1 MMTVLVS
8 VASKH
13 GATAEIGARIA
24 QELERAGVAAV
35 VVPPEQVTSLEGFD
49 AVVLGSGIYAGRWLE
64 PARRLVE
71 RHADGLKARP
81 VWLFSSGP
89 VGDPAKPD
97 GDPTDAAPMREATMA
112 REHRVIRGRLDRSQL
127 GIAERAITKVVGA
140 AEGDFRP
147 WTEVDAWARSI
158 ADQLA
163 APAR

>member
-13 GATAEIGARIA
+13 GATAEIGERIA

-49 AVVLGSGIYAGRWLE
+49 AVILGSGIYAGRWLE

-71 RHADGLKARP
+71 RHADGLRARP

-97 GDPTDAAPMREATMA
+97 GDPTDAIPMREATMA
-112 REHRVIRGRLDRSQL
+112 REHRVIPGRLDRSEL
-127 GIAERAITKVVGA
+127 GFAERAITKVVGA

-158 ADQLA
+158 AGQLA
-163 APAR
+163 LPAR